1 MDLLWMDGHLVVAG
15 PDSVAFVS
23 PSPVGAV
30 TTGLRFAPGAAP
42 AVLGVPAREFHGQR
56 VRLED
61 VWPAGVVARAEE
73 GVAAAVDPGG
83 ALEQVVVEFGRG
95 PGEAEPL
102 ADEIARRARAGQRV
116 ADIAPAV
123 GMSARQLQRRSQDL
137 FGYGPKLL
145 SRILRLVDALDLA
158 SGGTPL
164 ATVAAV
170 CGYADQAHLADDV
183 RALAGTTLGGLGLG
197 GRAQEVGGAGS
208 GANRSIVLP
217 SGSSTVA

>member
-1 MDLLWMDGHLVVAG
+1 MDLLWMDGRLVVAG
-15 PDSVAFVS
+15 PDSAAFMSSS
-23 PSPVGAV
+23 PCGAV

-42 AVLGVPAREFHGQR
+42 AVFGVPACEFRGQR
-56 VRLED
+56 VRLD
-61 VWPAGVVARAEE
+61 VVWPAGEAARAEE
-73 GVAAAVDPGG
+73 RVAVAVDPGR
-83 ALEQVVVEFGRG
+83 ALEEVVVELGRG
-95 PGEAEPL
+95 PAEPEPL
-102 ADEIARRARAGQRV
+102 ADEIVRRAGAGERV

-145 SRILRLVDALDLA
+145 SRILRFVGALDLA
-158 SGGTPL
+158 RAGTSL

-197 GRAQEVGGAGS
+197 GRAQEGAGAGS
-208 GANRSIVLP
+208 GANRSTALA